1 MGKGKRVRIMKRD
14 AKAAWAC
21 RISLIVSFCA
31 VLIFIYANSL
41 RPSGASS
48 EESQG
53 IFAMLARFFS
63 FLPFFTHA
71 FLRKLAHFAEYT
83 LLGLHL
89 AAFPLTVGN
98 GKKREYLFTLCAGAL
113 VALTDELLQVFVPGR
128 HGSIVDAALDMSG
141 VLFGYLLYFLSAYVA
156 RRLAEIKKER
166 AGCKK

>member
-1 MGKGKRVRIMKRD
+1 VKIMKKD
-14 AKAAWAC
+14 IKAALAC
-21 RISLIVSFCA
+21 RISLIISFCA

-48 EESQG
+48 AESQG
-53 IFAMLARFFS
+53 IFAMLVRFFS
-63 FLPFFTHA
+63 FLPFFTHT
-71 FLRKLAHFAEYT
+71 FVRKLAHFAEYT

-89 AAFPLTVGN
+89 AAFPLTVGK
-98 GKKREYLFTLCAGAL
+98 GKKREYFFTLCAGVL

-128 HGSIVDAALDMSG
+128 YGSVMDVALDMSG
-141 VLFGYLLYFLSAYVA
+141 VFFGYLLYFLSAYAV